1 MVKIKNIFGDE
12 YSGAAGKAG
21 VFAKWKGRQYR
32 RKYVIP
38 ANPDTTMQ
46 STVRT
51 HFTNAVALWHTWSSL
66 MKKAYAY
73 LSSGLVMSG
82 FNLMVKRYQIWK
94 LKGGTEVLP
103 PEYGIK
109 QIGDGDETHVASEA
123 TFDNSPQK
131 TSHAPVV
138 IGSFMPTALN
148 GDLEVDCIV
157 NADMGDILIP
167 VDITTVDGHA
177 GIGETVAA
185 GDKLVISYE
194 SGGRTVTREVL
205 ATASTTKFPAITAI
219 ANALRTA
226 YWPVDLTSVKME
238 IYDESLET
246 YTEIDSITILNTT
259 GEVNANMEGEAHT
272 GETCTY
278 DYYTPIED
286 AKLEIVKA
294 DTSFITW
301 RDYSDE
307 LGYIKVAQT
316 VFDQDYDLEITAAT
330 MDPVIRA
337 AQGAVEAAKH
347 EYIAM
352 SAA

>member
-1 MVKIKNIFGDE
+1 VVKIKNIFGDE

-51 HFTNAVALWHTWSSL
+51 HFTNAVAMWHTWSSL
-66 MKKAYAY
+66 QKKALGY
-73 LSSGLVMSG
+73 LASGLVMSG
-82 FNLMVKRYQIWK
+82 FNLMVKRYQLWK
-94 LKGGTEVLP
+94 LKGGTQVLDP
-103 PEYGIK
+103 KYGIK
-109 QIGDGDETHVASEA
+109 QIGDGDATTVASEA
-123 TFDNSPQK
+123 TFDNTPQK

-157 NADMGDILIP
+157 NADMGDTLIP
-167 VDITTVDGHA
+167 LDITTVDGHA

-185 GDKLVISYE
+185 GDQLVISYE
-194 SGGRTVTREVL
+194 SGGRTITREVL
-205 ATASTTKFPAITAI
+205 MTTDTTKFAAITDTKD
-219 ANALRTA
+219 ALRTA

-238 IYDESLET
+238 IYDLSLET
-246 YTEIDSITILNTT
+246 YTEIDSITILNST
-259 GEVNANMEGEAHT
+259 GEVNANKTGGAHT

-316 VFDQDYDLEITAAT
+316 VFDQDYDLDLSAAT
-330 MDPVIRA
+330 MDPIIRA

-347 EYIAM
+347 EYIGM
-352 SAA
+352 TAA